1 MLDLFGLPRSPRSPA
16 ASPWTEKRLRY
27 LRRRW
32 SEGARAREIG
42 AELGVTTNAVIA
54 KIHRLGIARLS
65 PYGGAPGRRL
75 ALQNIPRTARPQ
87 YALRRAVSSRRPRPA
102 PRPHKGER
110 DVENARL
117 DAQIPRTQRRSLF
130 ALGDESCRW
139 PVGDPTSAEFFFC
152 GAQVAA
158 DKPYCPA
165 HCARLSPT
173 GDASPR
179 CGRAASDKLGL
190 LPPPFTGEGW
200 GGANKRGSF
209 CMPHS
214 LTLLRLRGRGHTER
228 GEGSM
233 SSVRRGY
240 PSNRTEMKMHQRQS
254 ATDMKTIHHQS
265 AGEPR

>member
-65 PYGGAPGRRL
+65 PYGGAPGWRL

-87 YALRRAVSSRRPRPA
+87 YTRRRAVSSRRPRPA

-165 HCARLSPT
+165 HRARLSPT

-179 CGRAASDKLGL
+179 CGRAASDKLGQL
-190 LPPPFTGEGW
+190 LPRLRGRGGEGEQ
-200 GGANKRGSF
+200 ARIF
-209 CMPHS
+209 LHAPS
-214 LTLLRLRGRGHTER
+214 LTLPRLRGRGHTER

>member
-1 MLDLFGLPRSPRSPA
+1 MVLDLFGLPWSPRSPA

-87 YALRRAVSSRRPRPA
+87 YARRRAVSSRRPRPA

-130 ALGDESCRW
+130 ALGDESC
-139 PVGDPTSAEFFFC
+139 G
-152 GAQVAA
+152 
-158 DKPYCPA
+158 
-165 HCARLSPT
+165 
-173 GDASPR
+173 
-179 CGRAASDKLGL
+179 
-190 LPPPFTGEGW
+190 
-200 GGANKRGSF
+200 
-209 CMPHS
+209 
-214 LTLLRLRGRGHTER
+214 
-228 GEGSM
+228 
-233 SSVRRGY
+233 
-240 PSNRTEMKMHQRQS
+240 
-254 ATDMKTIHHQS
+254 
-265 AGEPR
+265 